1 MPAWHLI
8 DATSN
13 APRNESGQPI
23 ALPTVDRTVVQ
34 QTDGVAGQI
43 VTGGN
48 LDITAATLSN
58 QGGIVS
64 AARNVTLNVGTL
76 DNSRSAT
83 LVNIVTDTVNQ
94 SELDAFLAR
103 LKALGEV
110 DPHTG
115 VKTLYSQL
123 MYGTIPPSCE
133 GDSCGAPPMTAAALN
148 VGVNTNGAAVV
159 APTQTT
165 VTHQLGKA
173 GQITAGGS
181 LALNGTGDLTNA
193 GDIAAAGNIKI
204 TTPGTFTNKGVHE
217 VNVTTVQG
225 CVPGGDCPD
234 DSAPTVQS
242 VAWKQTPSTIAA
254 GNTLTIEA
262 GNVQNLSATL
272 AAQGTVGITTAGTV
286 TNQAGV
292 IQSVSGDVSI
302 TAASLVNKSLD
313 PVKLHKSYGG
323 QNPSYAGGCN
333 PGGTY
338 GNSQCSAT
346 EDAAAGPAAVISAAR
361 DVTIQTGSVSNN
373 GALITGGRNVNVQAS
388 GGVDN
393 TAIAL
398 NADWVGRWQENR
410 SGGDRWHDTGGRAT
424 IGNIASGIQAGN
436 ALTVNAGGQIV
447 NTGNLLGAGVDLTGA
462 SLVNGITSP
471 DQPTPPAATPRQVIS
486 LGPAPVPAGSLPAT
500 TPAADP
506 TQPWQFTP
514 VIVATPSAPTTG
526 TAPSVDWHF
535 NAKPSGTPITTP
547 GGGAQYVNPSA
558 ATAVLAGVTP
568 DSLLAQLPPELR
580 PGNVSFYYDPYT
592 ESQQLQQ
599 AALAQT
605 GQQSFINGL
614 AWDSQNNLSVNDQ
627 QKLALYNN
635 AADYAK
641 ANHIALGQALTD
653 DQVKALDAPML
664 WYVEQA
670 VPDPRCTAAS
680 SVCPSVNALVPQVY
694 LPEGYAQALSLPTGG
709 TISGDNIKIAVDGQL
724 RNTGQVVAND
734 TLTVKAGSID
744 LSPNV
749 VSIGTNAYKAQGG
762 WNVVT
767 GTVVQPGGFLSAM
780 HMDIE
785 ADSIR
790 AINDAFRITRADGS
804 VDADASAALVAQLKE
819 SLGLNYVEGTVADDI
834 HTQFIKEKKGLGILG
849 QIIAMAAA
857 VAISIMTAGSGA
869 ALLAVVAG
877 NAFATSAIGA
887 AIAAGLSGLVAGTLS
902 SMVTQIITTGTL
914 NIGAALKAG
923 AVSGLT
929 AGLTH
934 GAMGALNVNNAGIN
948 SLGDNL
954 AKGDWTQ
961 AAGQLGNYAQA
972 TVVRS
977 VISAGI
983 STAVYGGSFGQA
995 FAGGLVRDAAA
1006 LAANAAGVKLPGIG
1020 TENAT
1025 TDSIIANAAAH
1036 ALIGCAAQ
1044 SLNGG
1049 DCAGGAIGGAVSALT
1064 APLIRDAI
1072 YAGTDVVSYSKDEIR
1087 QGITVGL
1094 STLIG
1099 GSIGALLGTDATSA
1113 ALAAQNEALNNA
1125 TSHGPARGIAARE
1138 NARLMAACG
1147 SSCTQEDF
1155 NRIDTQVRQVEAAAM
1170 LAKMNN
1176 LTPEQALKLA
1186 DMLSNLLPY
1195 YGSAAMLY
1203 QAVTGKTLS
1212 GQELGTADRWLSGIL
1227 GAIPIGAAAYGR
1239 ITEFVKTWAVLDG
1252 AGGAASIPRT
1262 IPYQPPGSVVLQGN
1276 APVCGPACA
1285 AMVIGDKTGT
1295 SINLQEAIGSFANG
1309 IRPTGVNATELSSVI
1324 SNAGVRNTV
1333 ETALLPRQLDNALSN
1348 GQAVIVNVGGHFVIV
1363 DSKTTVNGTSYYMTR
1378 DPYTGPRGVLAS
1390 ALESVMSQGVNAIV
1404 IGR

>member
-8 DATSN
+8 DATST

-23 ALPTVDRTVVQ
+23 TLPTVDRTVVQ
-34 QTDGVAGQI
+34 QVDGVAGQI

-83 LVNIVTDTVNQ
+83 LANIVTDTVNQ

-302 TAASLVNKSLD
+302 TAASLVNKSID

-547 GGGAQYVNPSA
+547 GGGAQYVNPNA

-834 HTQFIKEKKGLGILG
+834 HTQFIKEKKGLGVIG
-849 QIIAMAAA
+849 QIVAMVAA
-857 VAISIMTAGSGA
+857 VAASIVTAGA
-869 ALLAVVAG
+869 AAAAMGVA
-877 NAFATSAIGA
+877 
-887 AIAAGLSGLVAGTLS
+887 LS
-902 SMVTQIITTGTL
+902 SMTLGQAMMVAALSSMAGSMASQIVSGQGL
-914 NIGAALKAG
+914 NFGKIAQAGLIGA
-923 AVSGLT
+923 VT
-929 AGLTH
+929 AGLTNGITFDGSSFGVSEWGQSLKDTNTLANLAGSSSAGGVLQAAKD
-934 GAMGALNVNNAGIN
+934 GATGTIYQQAVGMIGTGLINAG
-948 SLGDNL
+948 
-954 AKGDWTQ
+954 
-961 AAGQLGNYAQA
+961 
-972 TVVRS
+972 V
-977 VISAGI
+977 
-983 STAVYGGSFGQA
+983 STAFNGGSFGQA
-995 FAGGLVRDAAA
+995 LLNNLVAQAAA
-1006 LAANAAGVKLPGIG
+1006 LGAKGIG
-1020 TENAT
+1020 GATDALTLENVA
-1025 TDSIIANAAAH
+1025 SHAA
-1036 ALIGCAAQ
+1036 LGCAAQ
-1044 SLNGG
+1044 SAMGG
-1049 DCAGGAIGGAVSALT
+1049 DCASGAIGGATSAVV
-1064 APLIRDAI
+1064 APLVGDAVGVQTNADRANPVNQAI
-1072 YAGTDVVSYSKDEIR
+1072 VTAIAMLAGAGVA
-1087 QGITVGL
+1087 Q
-1094 STLIG
+1094 
-1099 GSIGALLGTDATSA
+1099 ALGQNSA
-1113 ALAAQNEALNNA
+1113 AAAAAAQNEALNNYLSA
-1125 TSHGPARGIAARE
+1125 KQEMGLIDSIKSCASGDTACVAKWTSYYASINTTQQQAAQNCKLDNCTALANDARAPSINTSA
-1138 NARLMAACG
+1138 NVAACQG
-1147 SSCTQEDF
+1147 
-1155 NRIDTQVRQVEAAAM
+1155 VAACVS
-1170 LAKMNN
+1170 L
-1176 LTPEQALKLA
+1176 
-1186 DMLSNLLPY
+1186 LSNLQAQNVSAQASALSRWNSTSNEKAQEISQQAAQGSTGSSIWAQMFGQLSPVDASGAVDAAIGAIGSIGSRPTPRQSETDIGGDLGAGYNPQVSYKDGREVPYGTAGSVRPDFVAADGAASFEVKNYNIATNSSGLINNVAQQAIQRASNLPA
-1195 YGSAAMLY
+1195 GMEQQVVIDVRG
-1203 QAVTGKTLS
+1203 QAVTEAQKNLIV
-1212 GQELGTADRWLSGIL
+1212 QGI
-1227 GAIPIGAAAYGR
+1227 
-1239 ITEFVKTWAVLDG
+1239 VLK
-1252 AGGAASIPRT
+1252 S
-1262 IPYQPPGSVVLQGN
+1262 
-1276 APVCGPACA
+1276 
-1285 AMVIGDKTGT
+1285 
-1295 SINLQEAIGSFANG
+1295 NG
-1309 IRPTGVNATELSSVI
+1309 VI
-1324 SNAGVRNTV
+1324 SPT
-1333 ETALLPRQLDNALSN
+1333 EIQ
-1348 GQAVIVNVGGHFVIV
+1348 F
-1363 DSKTTVNGTSYYMTR
+1363 KTR
-1378 DPYTGPRGVLAS
+1378 
-1390 ALESVMSQGVNAIV
+1390 
-1404 IGR
+1404 